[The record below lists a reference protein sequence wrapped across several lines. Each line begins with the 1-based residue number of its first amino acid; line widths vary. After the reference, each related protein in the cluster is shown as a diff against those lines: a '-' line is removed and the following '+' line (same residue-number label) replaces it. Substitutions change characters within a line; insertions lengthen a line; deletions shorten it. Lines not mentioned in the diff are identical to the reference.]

1 MNVIFGSGLVG
12 LLAKAIFPT
21 WKVIPFYKSRFFS
34 FNPALD
40 DNFIVSDDRIDSF
53 VKDLLGKK
61 PNKYPYFKSFSIS
74 GHLINDYNKDICEDW
89 LSKIFGT
96 MVPPQAEAYYSTR
109 MQFSV
114 YDIRLNQL
122 YDSLLHN
129 YMDELKEETAKGEVT
144 SIGDHYFVR
153 NGERVDFDNAISTIP
168 LDSLCDFMGA
178 HHDLQSKPVHYLH
191 VKTNDLDFE
200 GANQVLVA
208 DSLFSFFKVTNVAP
222 DRYLIY
228 SHEDIPQ
235 PGAYFM
241 AFMPKFDIIDGTSI
255 KNAITLG
262 SIPNMTNIHEKGV
275 FCVGSYAEWDWCAD
289 VGTCIIR
296 LLGYA
301 QRHLKPNYKFKSL

>member
-12 LLAKAIFPT
+12 LLAKTVFPT

-40 DNFIVSDDRIDSF
+40 DNFIITDDRIDPF
-53 VKDLLGKK
+53 IKDLLGKK
-61 PNKYPYFKSFSIS
+61 PNAYPYIKSFSIN
-74 GHLINDYNKDICEDW
+74 GHLVQRYHKDICEDW
-89 LSKIFGT
+89 LNKIFGT
-96 MVPPQAEAYYSTR
+96 MVPPHAESYYSTR

-114 YDIRLNQL
+114 YDVRLNQL
-122 YDSLLHN
+122 YESLLSN

-153 NGERVDFDNAISTIP
+153 NGEKVDFDNAISTIP

-178 HHDLQSKPVHYLH
+178 QHNLQSKPVHYLH
-191 VKTNDLDFE
+191 VKTDDLDFE

-208 DSLFSFFKVTNVAP
+208 DPLFSFYKVTNVAP
-222 DRYLIY
+222 GRYLIY

-262 SIPNMTNIHEKGV
+262 RIPDMSNIHEKGI
-275 FCVGSYAEWDWCAD
+275 FCVGSYAEWDWCVD
-289 VGTCIIR
+289 VGTCIVR

>member
-1 MNVIFGSGLVG
+1 
-12 LLAKAIFPT
+12 
-21 WKVIPFYKSRFFS
+21 
-34 FNPALD
+34 
-40 DNFIVSDDRIDSF
+40 
-53 VKDLLGKK
+53 
-61 PNKYPYFKSFSIS
+61 
-74 GHLINDYNKDICEDW
+74 
-89 LSKIFGT
+89 
-96 MVPPQAEAYYSTR
+96 MVPPQAEPYYSTR

-301 QRHLKPNYKFKSL
+301 QRNLKPNYKFKSL